1 MSYAVSVSARAQK
14 DVRRLDVQ
22 LSAHSPRAAA
32 RLGLLL
38 EKALDSLVEAPMRGR
53 LIGGTVREIN
63 IPFGRS
69 AYVIRY
75 RVSGSRVIIT
85 RIWHGLEDR
94 QP

>member
-1 MSYAVSVSARAQK
+1 MSFTVSVSARAQT

-38 EKALDSLVEAPMRGR
+38 ENALDSLMEAPMRGR
-53 LIGGTVREIN
+53 LVGRTAREIN

-69 AYVIRY
+69 AYIIRY
-75 RVSGSRVIIT
+75 RVSGRRVIIT

-94 QP
+94 KP